1 MTTQLTVH
9 VEGDRLYER
18 MLWVS
23 SAPFS
28 PYRELKVFAIE
39 GGFYIAAPLR
49 TLVMYQAECA
59 RGSNPLALHEL
70 YKPIED
76 AISKELKRVR
86 KEAYKPSRL
95 SQIQYEVLARIVE
108 QNEQAA
114 KAKEFGNWVEP
125 PPKVEWF
132 NRNTLMSLF
141 KKNYII
147 CSDRERVHREN
158 VGYLRDEQYLD
169 ITDAGQNAFSIANE
183 ILDKY
188 YDERNGKDR
197 DAGNL
202 PK

>member
-1 MTTQLTVH
+1 MTTHLTVH
-9 VEGDRLYER
+9 IEDDRLYER

-23 SAPFS
+23 NAPFA
-28 PYRELKVFAIE
+28 PYRELVVLRE
-39 GGFYIAAPLR
+39 GEGFCILAPLR
-49 TLVMYQAECA
+49 VLVLYQAECA

-76 AISKELKRVR
+76 AITKELKRVR
-86 KEAYKPSRL
+86 KEAYRPSRL

-114 KAKEFGNWVEP
+114 KAKEWGKWVEP

-141 KKNYII
+141 KKDYIT
-147 CSDRERVHREN
+147 CADRQRVHREH

-169 ITDAGQNAFSIANE
+169 ITDAGQNAFGKASE
-183 ILDKY
+183 ILADF
-188 YDERNGKDR
+188 YDERNGKEK
-197 DAGNL
+197 DAGVL
-202 PK
+202 QK